1 MPYRK
6 DDVQQADMLRQRA
19 EAFLR
24 CTGQE
29 IGDMPVQDVQ
39 RLVHELQ
46 VYQIELEMQ
55 NEELR
60 RTQQELEASRDRYST
75 LYDFAPIGYLTLDR
89 HGVIL
94 EANLTAARMLGTDRS
109 HLLRKGLTD
118 FIVPDDQ
125 DTFYLHRQQVVATP
139 TSQTCELQIQRQDG
153 TVFFARLE
161 SLMAAHEAGS
171 QFHWRTTLSDV
182 TAHKQAAVAL
192 VQQRDWLDVTLAS
205 IGDAVI
211 TTDTSGAITFLNRAA
226 EVLTGWSKEV
236 ALGRSINDVLHIVH
250 EHTRQVVESPVFRV
264 LREGKLVELAPH
276 TMLITRSGS
285 EIPIA
290 DSGAPI
296 GSRSGVPQGVVVVF
310 RDITSHRHLEAQL
323 RETQK
328 MEAIGTLAGGIAHDF
343 NNILG
348 AIIGFTELAQLEMS
362 RGTPTW
368 QHLQAVLT
376 AGQRAKDLVQQLLTF
391 SRHNVPQRQ
400 PLRLHLLVHETL
412 RLLRAILPSTIDI
425 RAPLNTTSGTVLANP
440 TQLQQVLMNL
450 GSNAGYAM
458 RTTGGV
464 LEVLLDEVELTPADL
479 PLAPV
484 LPPGP
489 YLRLTVRD
497 SGSGMPPEV
506 MTRIF
511 EPFFTT
517 KEMGQGTGIGLAV
530 VHGIVTSHGGAI
542 TVASTLGQGT
552 TFAIHLPRLA
562 AEPPVA
568 TRSAGQMPQGHER
581 ILFVDDEKFLTNV
594 WGELLARM
602 GYHATVYT
610 SSPDALAAFRSTPH
624 SFDLVITDQTMP
636 HITGET
642 LVGELRRIRSDIPVI
657 LCTGYNPLI
666 DADRAAA
673 LGIDAFLLK
682 PLVAEDLARTIR
694 QVFARRREPKG

>member
-6 DDVQQADMLRQRA
+6 DDVQQANMLRQRA
-19 EAFLR
+19 ETFLR
-24 CTGQE
+24 YTGQD
-29 IGDMPVQDVQ
+29 IGDIPVQDVQ

-60 RTQQELEASRDRYST
+60 RTQQDLEASRDRYST
-75 LYDFAPIGYLTLDR
+75 LYDFAPVGYLTLDR
-89 HGVIL
+89 DGVIV

-109 HLLRKGLTD
+109 ALLRTGLTD

-125 DTFYLHRQQVVATP
+125 DTLYFHRQQVVATP
-139 TSQTCELQIQRQDG
+139 TSHTCDLHIQRQDG
-153 TVFFARLE
+153 TVFFARLD
-161 SLMAAHEAGS
+161 SLLATDEAGS
-171 QFHWRTTLSDV
+171 RFHWHTTLSDV
-182 TAHKQAAVAL
+182 TAQKQAEAAL
-192 VQQRDWLDVTLAS
+192 IRQRDWLDVTLTS

-211 TTDTSGAITFLNRAA
+211 TTDTSGAITFLNHAA

-236 ALGRSINDVLHIVH
+236 ALGRSINEVFHIVH
-250 EHTRQVVESPVFRV
+250 EHTRQVVESPVFQV
-264 LREGKLVELAPH
+264 LREGKLVELAAH

-296 GSRSGVPQGVVVVF
+296 SSKSGTLQGAVVVF
-310 RDITSHRHLEAQL
+310 RDTTSHRHLEAQL

-343 NNILG
+343 NNILT
-348 AIIGFTELAQLEMS
+348 AIMGFTELAQHEVS
-362 RGTPTW
+362 RGAPTW
-368 QHLQAVLT
+368 RHLQAILT
-376 AGQRAKDLVQQLLTF
+376 AAQRAKDLVQQLLTF

-412 RLLRAILPSTIDI
+412 RLLRATLPSSIDI
-425 RAPLNTTSGTVLANP
+425 RACLNTTSGTVLADP

-464 LEVLLDEVELTPADL
+464 LEVLLDEVDLTPADT
-479 PLAPV
+479 PHTPE

-497 SGSGMPPEV
+497 SGSGMSPEV
-506 MTRIF
+506 MARIF

-517 KEMGQGTGIGLAV
+517 KETGQGTGIGLAV
-530 VHGIVTSHGGAI
+530 VHGIVISHGGAL
-542 TVASTLGQGT
+542 TVASTVGQGT
-552 TFAIHLPRLA
+552 TFAIYLPRVA
-562 AEPPVA
+562 AQPPVA
-568 TRSAGQMPQGHER
+568 THSAGQMPQGHER
-581 ILFVDDEKFLTNV
+581 ILFVDDEETVTDV
-594 WGELLARM
+594 WRELLACM
-602 GYHATVYT
+602 GYHVTVYT
-610 SSPDALAAFRSTPH
+610 SSADALAAFRSTPY

-642 LVGELRRIRSDIPVI
+642 LAGELRRIRADIPVI

-666 DADRAAA
+666 DAERAAA
-673 LGIDAFLLK
+673 LGIDAFVLK
-682 PLVAEDLARTIR
+682 PMTAEEFARTIR
-694 QVFARRREPKG
+694 QVLARRREPQG

>member
-1 MPYRK
+1 MSSGW
-6 DDVQQADMLRQRA
+6 
-19 EAFLR
+19 
-24 CTGQE
+24 CTSW
-29 IGDMPVQDVQ
+29 
-39 RLVHELQ
+39 Q

-75 LYDFAPIGYLTLDR
+75 LYDFAPVGYLTLDR

-161 SLMAAHEAGS
+161 SLMAAHEAGA

-182 TAHKQAAVAL
+182 TAHKQAAAAL

-226 EVLTGWSKEV
+226 EVLTGWTKEA

-250 EHTRQVVESPVFRV
+250 EHTRQVVESPVFQV

-296 GSRSGVPQGVVVVF
+296 GSRSGAPQGAVVVF

-348 AIIGFTELAQLEMS
+348 AIIGFTELAQ
-362 RGTPTW
+362 
-368 QHLQAVLT
+368 
-376 AGQRAKDLVQQLLTF
+376 
-391 SRHNVPQRQ
+391 
-400 PLRLHLLVHETL
+400 
-412 RLLRAILPSTIDI
+412 
-425 RAPLNTTSGTVLANP
+425 
-440 TQLQQVLMNL
+440 
-450 GSNAGYAM
+450 
-458 RTTGGV
+458 
-464 LEVLLDEVELTPADL
+464 DEVA
-479 PLAPV
+479 
-484 LPPGP
+484 
-489 YLRLTVRD
+489 
-497 SGSGMPPEV
+497 
-506 MTRIF
+506 
-511 EPFFTT
+511 
-517 KEMGQGTGIGLAV
+517 TGR
-530 VHGIVTSHGGAI
+530 T
-542 TVASTLGQGT
+542 
-552 TFAIHLPRLA
+552 
-562 AEPPVA
+562 
-568 TRSAGQMPQGHER
+568 
-581 ILFVDDEKFLTNV
+581 D
-594 WGELLARM
+594 
-602 GYHATVYT
+602 
-610 SSPDALAAFRSTPH
+610 LAAFATSPH
-624 SFDLVITDQTMP
+624 SWTTCQGPGATASHLQP
-636 HITGET
+636 
-642 LVGELRRIRSDIPVI
+642 PQ
-657 LCTGYNPLI
+657 
-666 DADRAAA
+666 RAATPTA
-673 LGIDAFLLK
+673 
-682 PLVAEDLARTIR
+682 PSPPAR
-694 QVFARRREPKG
+694 P